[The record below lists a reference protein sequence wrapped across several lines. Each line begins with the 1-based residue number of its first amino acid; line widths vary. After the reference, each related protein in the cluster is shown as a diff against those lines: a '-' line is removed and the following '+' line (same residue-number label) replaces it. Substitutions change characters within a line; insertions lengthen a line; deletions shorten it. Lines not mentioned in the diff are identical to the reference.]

1 MHTCRCLC
9 DVRGGGVER
18 EIMMNGAQCSQ
29 IHLTLADVL
38 GAERERHRDGCY
50 LHKESRGG
58 AHHADFF
65 GRKPGPLSLLHQ
77 SCLAVFVIQI

>member
-1 MHTCRCLC
+1 
-9 DVRGGGVER
+9 
-18 EIMMNGAQCSQ
+18 MMNGAQCSQ
-29 IHLTLADVL
+29 IQLILADILLL

-50 LHKESRGG
+50 LYKESRGG

-65 GRKPGPLSLLHQ
+65 GGKPGPLSLLHQ